1 MFYNIHIIY
10 HIILDNIH
18 IYISKIVFDKCSQG
32 QVGLCRLI
40 RRDASGLIEYDLDKM
55 GDILI
60 DSPVFIG
67 SPYPVYIHIK

>member
-1 MFYNIHIIY
+1 MY
-10 HIILDNIH
+10 
-18 IYISKIVFDKCSQG
+18 IYIYPKSRLTNAARM
-32 QVGLCRLI
+32 VGLCRLI

-67 SPYPVYIHIK
+67 SPYPVYIHI

>member
-1 MFYNIHIIY
+1 M
-10 HIILDNIH
+10 
-18 IYISKIVFDKCSQG
+18 QPG